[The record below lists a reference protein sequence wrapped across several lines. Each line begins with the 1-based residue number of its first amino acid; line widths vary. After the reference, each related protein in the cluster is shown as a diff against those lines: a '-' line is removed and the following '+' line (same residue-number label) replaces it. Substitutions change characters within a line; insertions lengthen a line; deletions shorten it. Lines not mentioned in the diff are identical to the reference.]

1 MYYLK
6 SEYKINLEP
15 KAWFDGPRHFGP
27 KTSLILHNTDFF
39 FSDCAQKDDTN

>member
-1 MYYLK
+1 MDQNK
-6 SEYKINLEP
+6 SLMDQE
-15 KAWFDGPRHFGP
+15 RHSGP